1 MGAPRPAAAALP
13 PLTLAIALTLAAL
26 LAACGGGSSSTQSP
40 TPAGSVTP
48 ADSTPG
54 ASGVCNVDLAA
65 EAPDATL
72 FGAGAGD
79 FLADRFSLASG
90 DFNDDGID
98 DILVGAPLA
107 DAPDDSRASAGEAYV
122 VPGEEDLAGDLDLAQ
137 DAALLT
143 VIGGAGGHNLGFTVA
158 AGDVNG
164 DGIDDAIVGARF
176 AGPSAE
182 AQSGEGEAYV
192 IFGGGDLGGTLD
204 IAAGEPDLTIVGA
217 DPGDFLSIALGSGD
231 VNGDG
236 IDDIILGAAGGD
248 GPDNGRQES
257 GEAYVVAGSEDLPA
271 RIDLGE
277 EEPYLTLWGAEPD
290 DLIPNYLAAGDLTGD
305 GRDEVLI
312 GAPTAGLVTE
322 GGQPRGEAYIVVAPE
337 DAGEELDLGD
347 SERVT
352 RLRGGTDADGF
363 GFYLTSADING
374 DGSDDAII
382 GARDADGEDDSR
394 NNAGEAHVLFGG
406 GDLPASIDLAK
417 ERLDVTVVGAGLNDS
432 LGISLAAGDVNG
444 DDIPDLLLGAA
455 LGDGCDDL
463 AVDAG
468 EAYVIFGRAD
478 WPDLID
484 LGAGGYDLSVFG
496 AEAEDDLAFSLI
508 SADVNGDGKEDV
520 IAGALL
526 ADGPDNSR
534 EDAGEAYVILSR

>member
-1 MGAPRPAAAALP
+1 MGAPRPAAT
-13 PLTLAIALTLAAL
+13 PLSPVTLAIAVTLTAVLS
-26 LAACGGGSSSTQSP
+26 ACGGGSGSTQSP
-40 TPAGSVTP
+40 TATSSASPVDPTA
-48 ADSTPG
+48 G

-65 EAPDATL
+65 GEPDATL

-90 DFNDDGID
+90 DFNDDGVD

-122 VPGEEDLAGDLDLAQ
+122 VPGGEDLAGSLDLAQ

-143 VIGGAGGHNLGFTVA
+143 VVGGAGGHNLGFTVA

-164 DGIDDAIVGARF
+164 DDIDDVIVGARF

-182 AQSGEGEAYV
+182 AQAGEGEAYV
-192 IFGGGDLGGTLD
+192 IFGGGGLAGTLD
-204 IAAGEPDLTIVGA
+204 IAADEPDLTIVGA

-231 VNGDG
+231 VNGDD

-271 RIDLGE
+271 RIDLGDD
-277 EEPYLTLWGAEPD
+277 EPYLTLWGAEPD

-322 GGQPRGEAYIVVAPE
+322 GGQPRGEAYIVVAP
-337 DAGEELDLGD
+337 DAAGEEVDLGD

-363 GFYLTSADING
+363 GFYLTSGDIDG
-374 DGSDDAII
+374 DGNDDAII

-406 GDLPASIDLAK
+406 GDLPASIDLA
-417 ERLDVTVVGAGLNDS
+417 EETLDVTVIGVDLNDS
-432 LGISLAAGDVNG
+432 LGISLATGDVNG
-444 DDIPDLLLGAA
+444 DDTLDLLLGAA
-455 LGDGCDDL
+455 LGDGCDNL

-468 EAYVIFGRAD
+468 EAYVIFGRDD
-478 WPDLID
+478 WPELID

-496 AEAEDDLAFSLI
+496 AEAEDDLAFSLVSGDI
-508 SADVNGDGKEDV
+508 NGDGKDDIV
-520 IAGALL
+520 AGALL

-534 EDAGEAYVILSR
+534 EDSGEAYVIFSR